1 MNQILRQSRKI
12 GLYCPL
18 GFASSVTR
26 EKKQL
31 SKLEMAESEIL
42 AAFFFGFI
50 YLYYCYV
57 LSGGWPWGEITS
69 LDYVSA
75 HEPAKIRT

>member
-12 GLYCPL
+12 GLYFPL

-42 AAFFFGFI
+42 AAFFSDSFVFI
-50 YLYYCYV
+50 IVMFCR
-57 LSGGWPWGEITS
+57 GDG
-69 LDYVSA
+69 
-75 HEPAKIRT
+75 HEGRS

>member
-12 GLYCPL
+12 GLYFPL

-42 AAFFFGFI
+42 AAFFFRI
-50 YLYYCYV
+50 H
-57 LSGGWPWGEITS
+57 LSLLLLCFVGGMAMGGDHKPRLRFGT
-69 LDYVSA
+69 
-75 HEPAKIRT
+75 